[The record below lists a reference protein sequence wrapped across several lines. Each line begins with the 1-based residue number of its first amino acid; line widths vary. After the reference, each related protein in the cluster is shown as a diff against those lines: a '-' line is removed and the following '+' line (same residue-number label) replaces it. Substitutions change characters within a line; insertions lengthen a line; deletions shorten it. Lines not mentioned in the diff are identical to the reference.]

1 MKTLV
6 ACLAAGFSSLACAG
20 DFGVSPLRID
30 LDRGTKSAL
39 ITVSNEDE
47 RALAF
52 QIRAMQW
59 TQDEAGADRY
69 EETADL
75 VYFPRQLKILP
86 KERRVVRVGYKVPA
100 AQAEKA
106 YRLYVEELADPKRSP
121 TQTGVAITLRFGV
134 PVFLRPAQA
143 RLAGEVELSTA
154 QGAALARVRNTGNV
168 HFRFASLRFSGVGAD
183 GETTFEHSIG
193 GWYLLADAQRA
204 YRYALPA
211 EHCARTRT
219 LRAEADAE
227 GLSLRAERA
236 LEPGD
241 CR

>member
-20 DFGVSPLRID
+20 DFGVSPLRLD

-47 RALAF
+47 RVLAF

-69 EETADL
+69 QDTAEL
-75 VYFPRQLKILP
+75 VYFPRQLKIP
-86 KERRVVRVGYKVPA
+86 PRERRVVRVGYKVPA
-100 AQAEKA
+100 LQAEKA
-106 YRLYVEELADPKRSP
+106 YRLYIEELADPNRSP

-134 PVFLRPAQA
+134 PVFLRPPSAS
-143 RLAGEVELSTA
+143 LAGEMRLSA
-154 QGAALARVRNTGNV
+154 EPGAAVARVRNTGNV
-168 HFRFASLRFSGVGAD
+168 HFRFAAVRYTALGAL
-183 GETTFEHSIG
+183 GETLLEQSLG
-193 GWYLLADAQRA
+193 GWYLLAGAERP
-204 YRYALPA
+204 YRLALPPA
-211 EHCARTRT
+211 LCAQAKR
-219 LRAEADAE
+219 LRAEAAAE
-227 GLSLRAERA
+227 GLSLLAERA

>member
-6 ACLAAGFSSLACAG
+6 ACLAAGFASLAFAG
-20 DFGVSPLRID
+20 NFGVSPLRVD

-39 ITVSNEDE
+39 LTVSNDDS
-47 RALAF
+47 RPLGF

-69 EETADL
+69 EATADL
-75 VYFPRQLKILP
+75 VYFPQQLKIPP

-100 AQAEKA
+100 TQAEKA
-106 YRLYVEELADPKRSP
+106 YRLYVEELADPTRSP
-121 TQTGVAITLRFGV
+121 TQTGVAITLRFGI
-134 PVFLRPAQA
+134 PVFLRPADQ
-143 RLAGEVELSTA
+143 RLTGEVKLSAA
-154 QGAALARVRNTGNV
+154 QGAATAQVRNTGNV
-168 HFRFASLRFSGVGAD
+168 HFRLASVRYTALGAG
-183 GETTFEHSIG
+183 GETLLERSLD
-193 GWYLLADAQRA
+193 GWYLLAGAQRP
-204 YRYALPA
+204 YRLALPA
-211 EHCARTRT
+211 GLCAQARL
-219 LRAEADAE
+219 LRAEATAE